1 MKGTDHHPQIAP
13 KKIVEPGRSTNLP
26 AVREIGYQPVMARTL
41 DQGHDMA
48 ISVRVGE
55 PSPVRRLRKRPPV
68 AAHDTE
74 EAREF
79 HTVRRVLGL
88 TQVELARE
96 LRVSSSTV
104 GLWETGR
111 SRVPYVVRLALRQLL
126 QGILKPL

>member
-1 MKGTDHHPQIAP
+1 M
-13 KKIVEPGRSTNLP
+13 
-26 AVREIGYQPVMARTL
+26 GYQPVMAKTL
-41 DQGHDMA
+41 DQGHGMA
-48 ISVRVGE
+48 VSVGVGE
-55 PSPVRRLRKRPPV
+55 PSPVTRLRKRPPV

-79 HTVRRVLGL
+79 HTVRRLLGL

-96 LRVSSSTV
+96 LRISSSTV

-111 SRVPYVVRLALRQLL
+111 SRVPHVVRLALRQLL